1 VAKKMTMARVK
12 CLRKCEENKD
22 FVVDVVVYVL
32 VVKIEE
38 NDVGL
43 MLEIMEGG
51 GGVDIDIGGGFD

>member
-12 CLRKCEENKD
+12 CLRKYEENKD

-38 NDVGL
+38 NDDGL